1 MRVSPLAAAG
11 AIACAIGAWAARADA
26 RPHKDKGHPPK
37 DAKDVAPPTPA
48 PTPDPDPATPAS
60 APGDTYAVAAIDIAG
75 DADPGLK
82 PAIAAAVARGLDAAG
97 APHVTPEVVASAFRA
112 RPELVGCTSTTCLAK
127 LGSIVGAARF
137 VTARVET
144 AGAAY
149 NVELTVLTVDGPVA
163 RRTAKCEVC
172 TMSDLGDLL
181 AKKVQELITQP
192 AAQPV
197 AITLATQPSGGDVA
211 VSAGDGAGSLRP
223 VGKAPAQVSLPP
235 GQYLVEVKLAG
246 YSVLRKTITVADSG
260 DPQAFQLALEPVAV
274 ETTAPAPRYHT
285 WKWIAGGAA
294 IVGIVTGAIVL
305 SYDGKQTCGTP
316 PCATQDATVPQGLVL
331 VGAGVIAGAGAGW
344 MFWHDAHEHSAS
356 AMVAPTPG
364 GATAALTVRF

>member
-1 MRVSPLAAAG
+1 MRVSSLAAAG
-11 AIACAIGAWAARADA
+11 AIACAVGAWAARADA
-26 RPHKDKGHPPK
+26 RPHKKPP
-37 DAKDVAPPTPA
+37 APAPAPAPEAAPDPTPA
-48 PTPDPDPATPAS
+48 APTS
-60 APGDTYAVAAIDIAG
+60 APSDTYAIAAIDIAG

-82 PAIAAAVARGLDAAG
+82 PAIAAAVARGLDAAS
-97 APHVTPEVVASAFRA
+97 APHVTPEVVASALRA

-181 AKKVQELITQP
+181 AKKTQELITQP

-197 AITLATQPSGGDVA
+197 AITLATHPAGGDVE
-211 VSAGDGAGSLRP
+211 VSQDDGPASLRP
-223 VGKAPAQVSLPP
+223 VGKAPAQVSLAP
-235 GQYLVEVKLAG
+235 GTYLVEVKLAG

-260 DPQAFQLALEPVAV
+260 DPQSFQLALEPVVV
-274 ETTAPAPRYHT
+274 ETPAPEPRYHT
-285 WKWIAGGAA
+285 WKWIAGGGALVA
-294 IVGIVTGAIVL
+294 IATGVVVL
-305 SYDGKQTCGTP
+305 SYNGKQTCGTP

-331 VGAGVIAGAGAGW
+331 VGAGVVAGAATGW

-356 AMVAPTPG
+356 ALVAPTPG
-364 GATAALTVRF
+364 GATAAVMVRF